1 LGEAL
6 LAGAVAWGPYHEFK
20 VHDPKPRT
28 IHAPRFHSRVAQ
40 HAIMNVCAPV
50 FERYQL
56 PESCA
61 SRPGKGTDDA
71 LARACRACRSGHWFL
86 QMDVRRY
93 FDSIDHATLRGLLR
107 RRFKDRVVLGL
118 FDSILDTF
126 SVAPGK
132 GVPIG
137 NLTSQFFANHYLAV
151 LDRHVKQT
159 LGVRHYVRYMDDFV
173 LWSTAKDEA
182 VQARTSIREFLG
194 RRLGLGLKVDVLN
207 ACERGMT
214 FLGYHLVP
222 GRLGLA
228 PRTRRR
234 FRRRARAYLRRYNE
248 GEWDEVELA
257 RHVEP
262 LLAFVRRGESHAF
275 RRRCRLETGFG
286 PEAPPACIAAAAGA
300 SASGAAFRR
309 AGTGARPAAASRTSA
324 SVSSQ
329 LGRRAPGGRPEAG
342 R

>member
-1 LGEAL
+1 MRRAGDLIGAVAAPDNLRLAFLAACRGKRGKREVRRFAADVDGELERLGEAL

-137 NLTSQFFANHYLAV
+137 NLTSQFFANHYLAF
-151 LDRHVKQT
+151 LDHDIKERLRLH
-159 LGVRHYVRYMDDFV
+159 GYVRYMDDMLLFGDSGEELRNV
-173 LWSTAKDEA
+173 CSE
-182 VQARTSIREFLG
+182 I
-194 RRLGLGLKVDVLN
+194 
-207 ACERGMT
+207 ER
-214 FLGYHLVP
+214 FCS
-222 GRLGLA
+222 
-228 PRTRRR
+228 
-234 FRRRARAYLRRYNE
+234 
-248 GEWDEVELA
+248 DELA
-257 RHVEP
+257 
-262 LLAFVRRGESHAF
+262 
-275 RRRCRLETGFG
+275 LELK
-286 PEAPPACIAAAAGA
+286 PPII
-300 SASGAAFRR
+300 
-309 AGTGARPAAASRTSA
+309 SRTSA
-324 SVSSQ
+324 GAPFLGFLVKPKGVYLTRKKRRRTKRRLGEFAHKYLNGDWNESELADHILPVCAHLALARSRWIRNTLIERAGLGHEPGSS
-329 LGRRAPGGRPEAG
+329 RR
-342 R
+342 